1 MNKIPGF
8 TAQVSVSTAAGTY
21 RGTPAGLAMADR
33 VVAAIPPCRNCDYI
47 CDLCFETGRACGAC
61 YYCSIGNCDP
71 RGPGE

>member
-1 MNKIPGF
+1 MDKIPGF
-8 TAQVSVSTAAGTY
+8 TAQASISRAVGSY
-21 RGTPAGLAMADR
+21 RGTVTGFASTTR

-61 YYCSIGNCDP
+61 YYCAVGNCDP